1 MKNLEKVREKV
12 SQLNIIDDTLF
23 QKMAEDKDFCEEMI
37 STIVG
42 QEIKIVRVIPQDS
55 IKNLQGRSV
64 IVDALCERADGTL
77 YNVEV
82 QKKNQD
88 DHQRRVRY
96 NASCITANMESPGE
110 QFRDV
115 PELTVIY
122 ISRFDM
128 FKKGK
133 TVYHVM
139 RTLKETGDEVQ
150 NGLEEIYVN
159 TKVDDGSDIAR
170 LMEIFTKTDSYDF
183 KRFPRVSKRKA
194 QFKEEEK
201 GEEVM
206 CEIVEEYAKE
216 YAQECIKEKE
226 ADMVR
231 KMLENEIPIEK
242 IIKIAE
248 QLTPEEIEELAAAV
262 NQDCETINP
271 G

>member
-1 MKNLEKVREKV
+1 MKDFEKVREKV

-42 QEIKIVRVIPQDS
+42 QEIKIVQVIPQGS

-64 IVDALCERADGTL
+64 IVDALCERSDGTL

-82 QKKNQD
+82 QNKNQD

-96 NASCITANMESPGE
+96 NASCITANMESTGE
-110 QFRDV
+110 RFKDV
-115 PELTVIY
+115 PDLIVIY

-128 FKKGK
+128 FKRGK
-133 TVYHVM
+133 TVYHVI

-159 TKVDDGSDIAR
+159 TKIDDGSDVAR
-170 LMEIFTKTDSYDF
+170 LMKIFTKTDRYDF
-183 KRFPRVSKRKA
+183 ERFPRVSKRKA
-194 QFKEEEK
+194 QFKEEEE
-201 GEEVM
+201 GEAVM

-216 YAQECIKEKE
+216 YAKENEKV
-226 ADMVR
+226 MVR
-231 KMLENEIPIEK
+231 KMLENKIPIEK
-242 IIKIAE
+242 IRQIAE
-248 QLTPEEIEELAAAV
+248 QLTSEEIDELAAEVTV
-262 NQDCETINP
+262 NI
-271 G
+271 